1 MKEKLI
7 QGLAPEVYFAKFR
20 PVDERE
26 LVVEVRTATD
36 ELGRARFVAHW
47 LGYNPSTGEA
57 CGHRVQVF
65 HANVAEFVAQAT
77 GRHEAAAGPITRVRL
92 VPFAADERPAR

>member
-1 MKEKLI
+1 VKEKLI

-36 ELGRARFVAHW
+36 ELGRARFVAHR

-57 CGHRVQVF
+57 RGHRVQVF
-65 HANVAEFVAQAT
+65 HASVAEFVAQAT
-77 GRHEAAAGPITRVRL
+77 GRHGSPAARISRVRL
-92 VPFAADERPAR
+92 VPFAADERPPR